1 LMGSWAC
8 FEVLCR
14 EIGEI
19 DKQKAI
25 SWQMFGRA
33 IYLEK
38 HEKQRKTK
46 GEKERQRPKG
56 DS

>member
-1 LMGSWAC
+1 MGSWAC